1 MSESVPVNVQILDKE
16 YMISCPL
23 EEKDALLQSAKV
35 LNDRMREVR
44 DGGKVLGT
52 ERIAVMAALN
62 IVHEFLRHQHTHEAS
77 VAKIQNDVNRL
88 EEKISGAI
96 SRRRVPEAVD

>member
-1 MSESVPVNVQILDKE
+1 MSDSVPVNVQILDKE
-16 YMISCPL
+16 YMISCPV

-35 LNDRMREVR
+35 LHDRMREVR

-62 IVHEFLRHQHTHEAS
+62 IVHEFLSHQNKHEAA
-77 VAKIQNDVNRL
+77 VAAIQKDVSRL
-88 EEKISGAI
+88 EEKITGVI
-96 SRRRVPEAVD
+96 SRRREPEAVD

>member
-1 MSESVPVNVQILDKE
+1 MSESIPVNVQILDKE
-16 YMISCPL
+16 YMISCPV
-23 EEKDALLQSAKV
+23 EDKEALLQSAKV
-35 LNDRMREVR
+35 LNERMREVR

-62 IVHEFLRHQHTHEAS
+62 IVHELLRHQNHHAAA
-77 VAKIQNDVNRL
+77 VAAVQNDVGRL
-88 EEKISGAI
+88 EQKIIGAI

>member
-35 LNDRMREVR
+35 LNERMREVR

-62 IVHEFLRHQHTHEAS
+62 IVHELLRHQNHHQAA
-77 VAKIQNDVNRL
+77 VATIQKDVSRL
-88 EEKISGAI
+88 EQKISGAI